1 MKIYYKMLK
10 GLEAMI
16 NIQKQ
21 VKDMMKIAIEM
32 NMTIIEM
39 EGIILE
45 ATINNQIINTINIT
59 GISEDLLY
67 MIQSNIEEWVF
78 QIQRMLADEL
88 DRYKGRRNVYI
99 NENIREIQELY
110 IEEEPK
116 KTGTRQD
123 KEVILIKLYEV
134 SELTSSTRSTSFVD
148 EEVDNLLKYIKFIK
162 SPT

>member
-1 MKIYYKMLK
+1 
-10 GLEAMI
+10 
-16 NIQKQ
+16 
-21 VKDMMKIAIEM
+21 MMKIAIEM